1 MHHKDMEVWKQA
13 MELVFDIY
21 KLTES
26 FPKDEMFGL
35 VSQMR
40 RCAVSIPSNI
50 AEGCG
55 RFSDKETL
63 RFISIATGSLAELET
78 QLLIAKHLNFVK
90 DIPETFEQI
99 KKVNALLIGL
109 KKYLGNNENNNST

>member
-1 MHHKDMEVWKQA
+1 MHHKDMEVWKLS
-13 MELVFDIY
+13 MELVVKIY
-21 KLTES
+21 QLTEN

-35 VSQMR
+35 TSQIR

-55 RFSDKETL
+55 RFSNKETL
-63 RFISIATGSLAELET
+63 RFISIALGSLAELET
-78 QLLIAKHLNFVK
+78 QILIATELNF
-90 DIPETFEQI
+90 INNTENIIEII

-109 KKYLGNNENNNST
+109 KKYLENTEEITY